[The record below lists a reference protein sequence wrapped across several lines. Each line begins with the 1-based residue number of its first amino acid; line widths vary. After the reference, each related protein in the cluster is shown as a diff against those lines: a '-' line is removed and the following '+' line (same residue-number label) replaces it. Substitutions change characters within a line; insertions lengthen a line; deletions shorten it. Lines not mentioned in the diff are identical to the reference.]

1 MTVPVVKQH
10 APSLVSTP
18 PRGEDTPGGLAQ
30 LVMTVY
36 IVCFNDLTQY
46 LSIICLLKASPDVS
60 VLMVVRSGWVMPVSA
75 GVWVPA
81 AVVIG
86 GFVSIPGLGAL
97 LDRVSP
103 ICGGR
108 SLSWLDQ
115 RDLVDLDFGI
125 WRVLDVDVHQGWVE
139 RHWGRRDPSL
149 YNIEEH
155 LQQCHMVSGPDKVLG
170 GSPNILKFAMKIN

>member
-1 MTVPVVKQH
+1 
-10 APSLVSTP
+10 
-18 PRGEDTPGGLAQ
+18 
-30 LVMTVY
+30 
-36 IVCFNDLTQY
+36 
-46 LSIICLLKASPDVS
+46 
-60 VLMVVRSGWVMPVSA
+60 MVVRSGWVMPVSA

-139 RHWGRRDPSL
+139 RHLLIGQWQSVHGVEGRF
-149 YNIEEH
+149 
-155 LQQCHMVSGPDKVLG
+155 GVLVAGILVVRG
-170 GSPNILKFAMKIN
+170 GSGSSRRGWQVTELSC